1 MQTYQVISLV
11 DITRSRPDRSCTDQ
25 LKLGQQANF
34 NTLIQTIGIRSN
46 LEWQTDPEMHTG
58 RLPYPFDGAAVH
70 WTWTF
75 SVERDYIFEKDGDP
89 VALLFDDI
97 NGVPVVDGLNNTVM
111 LKPSVFQTKGK
122 DMNIWIS
129 RLT

>member
-25 LKLGQQANF
+25 FKLGQQANF
-34 NTLIQTIGIRSN
+34 NSLIQAIGIRSN
-46 LEWQTDPEMHTG
+46 LEWQIDPVMQSG
-58 RLPYPFDGAAVH
+58 RLPDPFDGKANY

-75 SVERDYIFEKDGDP
+75 TVERDYVFEKDGDP
-89 VALLFDDI
+89 VALLFDDL
-97 NGVPVVDGLNNTVM
+97 NGVPVIDGLNNTAM
-111 LKPSVFQTKGK
+111 LKPPVFQTKGK

-129 RLT
+129 RL

>member
-1 MQTYQVISLV
+1 MY
-11 DITRSRPDRSCTDQ
+11 
-25 LKLGQQANF
+25 
-34 NTLIQTIGIRSN
+34 
-46 LEWQTDPEMHTG
+46 TG
-58 RLPYPFDGAAVH
+58 RLPDPFDGAATY
-70 WTWTF
+70 WTWIF
-75 SVERDYIFEKDGDP
+75 SVERDYIFERNGNP

>member
-25 LKLGQQANF
+25 IKLGQQANF
-34 NTLIQTIGIRSN
+34 NSLIQAIGIRSN
-46 LEWQTDPEMHTG
+46 VEWQNDPEMHNG
-58 RLPYPFDGAAVH
+58 RLPEPFDGKANY

-75 SVERDYIFEKDGDP
+75 TVERDFVFDKNGDA
-89 VALLFDDI
+89 VGLLLDDLH
-97 NGVPVVDGLNNTVM
+97 GVPVVDGLNNTVM

-122 DMNIWIS
+122 DMNIWVS
-129 RLT
+129 RL